1 MFEVEVVHLSLM
13 SFIQPKLKFTVVI
26 EQLLLRINP
35 MQNLLIRRLAG
46 FSLKLGLP
54 SLTLVSLLGL
64 TPSLAV
70 AQLTTQTVSDQPE
83 EVIIANIFRDI
94 DRTIQDGRRTI
105 DDATDL
111 VDTIT
116 RPFEERAAAQRAE
129 EERQLRELERIRLQE
144 EREAAVRVAAE
155 QRRQY
160 FESLTPEQQ
169 QAYVAEQER
178 LQQQQI
184 DMISQFFLEALVSS
198 STQPDR
204 GDYPQGMTR
213 DEYYCY
219 IDPNCGR

>member
-1 MFEVEVVHLSLM
+1 
-13 SFIQPKLKFTVVI
+13 
-26 EQLLLRINP
+26 
-35 MQNLLIRRLAG
+35 MQNLLIRCLAG
-46 FSLKLGLP
+46 FFLKLGLP
-54 SLTLVSLLGL
+54 SLTLVSLLGA

-70 AQLTTQTVSDQPE
+70 AQLTTQDVSDQTE

-94 DRTIQDGRRTI
+94 NRAIQDGRRTI
-105 DDATDL
+105 DGATDL
-111 VDTIT
+111 VDNIT

-144 EREAAVRVAAE
+144 EREAAARAAAE

-169 QAYVAEQER
+169 QAYVAEQQR

-198 STQPDR
+198 STQPDQ

-219 IDPNCGR
+219 IDPNCRF